1 MELRHLQSFVT
12 VAEELNFR
20 RAAERLR
27 MSQPPLSQQIKRL
40 EHEVGVALLRRTTR
54 QVALT
59 AAGEAFLTEAR
70 RALRA
75 VQEAPLAACRAAS
88 GQTGVVR
95 LGFSGP
101 TSHEVL
107 ILMTR
112 KFREHRPRVRLEIH
126 GPVYGGE
133 LVTRL
138 TDDEI
143 DAGLMRL
150 PVAGTGIQARELT
163 RHGIVVALPAGHRLA
178 TRAEIGMDDIQDEPV
193 VSHPTNRGAGIVA
206 LIHSAYLAHGSSP
219 RIVQEA
225 PDTHTILTL
234 VGAACGHRLRTVLRQ
249 PPQGPRRGPHPGP
262 RHPAAAAGPGVAR
275 GRPEPGAARA
285 DRSAG
290 RDRGGLCAGGG
301 GHVTRRAAGGQ
312 RRWRTW
318 SSGAPAG

>member
-27 MSQPPLSQQIKRL
+27 ISQPPLSQQIKRL
-40 EHEVGVALLRRTTR
+40 EHEVGVPLLRRTTR
-54 QVALT
+54 RVALT
-59 AAGEAFLTEAR
+59 VAGEAFLAEAR

-75 VQEAPLAACRAAS
+75 AQEAPLAARRAAS

-107 ILMTR
+107 IVMTR
-112 KFREHRPRVRLEIH
+112 KFRERRPRVRLEIH
-126 GPVYGGE
+126 GPVFGGE

-138 TDDEI
+138 TDNEI

-150 PVAGTGIQARELT
+150 PVEGTGIQARELT
-163 RHGIVVALPAGHRLA
+163 RHSMVVALPAGHRLA
-178 TRAEIGMDDIQDEPV
+178 SRTEVGLADLRDEPV

-206 LIHSAYLAHGSSP
+206 LIHSAYLVHGASP

-234 VGAACGHRLRTVLRQ
+234 VGAGVGIGFVPSSAGHLKV
-249 PPQGPRRGPHPGP
+249 
-262 RHPAAAAGPGVAR
+262 PGVVLVPAR
-275 GRPEPGAARA
+275 DIPPLPLALAW
-285 DRSAG
+285 
-290 RDRGGLCAGGG
+290 
-301 GHVTRRAAGGQ
+301 RAADPNPALHALIDLADEIAADCEA
-312 RRWRTW
+312 
-318 SSGAPAG
+318 GATSC

>member
-1 MELRHLQSFVT
+1 MTCEETGVHVELRHLRSFVT

-20 RAAERLR
+20 RAAERLQ

-40 EHEVGVALLRRTTR
+40 EHEVGVTLLRRTTR

-75 VQEAPLAACRAAS
+75 AREAPVAARRAAS

-112 KFREHRPRVRLEIH
+112 KFRERRPRVRLEIH
-126 GPVYGGE
+126 GPLYGGE

-150 PVAGTGIQARELT
+150 PVSGSGIQARELT
-163 RHGIVVALPAGHRLA
+163 RHNIVVALPAGHRLA
-178 TRAEIGMDDIQDEPV
+178 TREEIGMDDIQDEPV

-206 LIHSAYLAHGSSP
+206 LIHTAYLAHGSSP

-234 VGAACGHRLRTVLRQ
+234 VGAGVGIGFVPSSAGHLKV
-249 PPQGPRRGPHPGP
+249 
-262 RHPAAAAGPGVAR
+262 PGVVLIPAR
-275 GRPEPGAARA
+275 DIPPLPLALAWRA
-285 DRSAG
+285 GDPNPALHALI
-290 RDRGGLCAGGG
+290 DLLDEIAEDCADP
-301 GHVTRRAAGGQ
+301 TA
-312 RRWRTW
+312 
-318 SSGAPAG
+318 

>member
-75 VQEAPLAACRAAS
+75 VQEAPLAARRAAS

-234 VGAACGHRLRTVLRQ
+234 VGAGVGIGFVPSSASHLKV
-249 PPQGPRRGPHPGP
+249 
-262 RHPAAAAGPGVAR
+262 PGVVLIPAR
-275 GRPEPGAARA
+275 DIPPLPLALAWRAGDPNPALHALIDLLDEIAADCAPGAVA
-285 DRSAG
+285 
-290 RDRGGLCAGGG
+290 
-301 GHVTRRAAGGQ
+301 T
-312 RRWRTW
+312 
-318 SSGAPAG
+318 